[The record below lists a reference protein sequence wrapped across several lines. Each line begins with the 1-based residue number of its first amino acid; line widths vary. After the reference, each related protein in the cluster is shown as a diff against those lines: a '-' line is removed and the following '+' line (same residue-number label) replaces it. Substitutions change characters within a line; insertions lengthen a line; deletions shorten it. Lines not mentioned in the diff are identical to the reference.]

1 MPEHDDVGLLP
12 QDIVDPDV
20 LGVEPVVGLID
31 VVRIRDRRAEDDR
44 HLVVGE
50 VGVEGTAGRSCRN
63 EVERA
68 AEPYAVGDQAGPRLI
83 PGSELRAAAPAT
95 CGEHCNCEEADEW
108 LHGASVYG
116 RSRRHTPSTRLSFA
130 AVSDTSKTD
139 ERLEQYARLTVQV
152 GLNLQPGQTLCVEA
166 LIEHAPFARAIARQ
180 AYAVGA
186 AYVDVLYSDQH
197 VRRAHIQHAA
207 EAELGFSPP
216 WLVKRLTTLGET
228 GGALCAITGNPE
240 PELYADLDGTRV
252 GKARMREVAEAS
264 LALSDGLCNWTIVA
278 YPNAGWAET
287 VFGEPDVERLW
298 DAVSQAVRLDEPD
311 PVQAWQEH
319 IERLEARA
327 ALLNTR
333 RFAQLRYRGPGT
345 DLTIGLHHESAW
357 QAALDESAG
366 IKHVANM
373 PTEEV
378 YTTPDARLVE
388 GTVRS
393 TLPLQIQGN
402 IVRGL
407 EVRFEAGRAV
417 EVRAESGEAVMREHI
432 TTDDGAARLGEV
444 ALVDGHSRVGQT
456 GLVFYNTLFDENA
469 SSHIALG
476 TSIVQ
481 AVPWA
486 TNLSPDERNERGV
499 NHSSIHTDFMIGS
512 NELEIDGVDED
523 GNATPIL
530 RTGDWLLV

>member
-1 MPEHDDVGLLP
+1 VSE
-12 QDIVDPDV
+12 
-20 LGVEPVVGLID
+20 
-31 VVRIRDRRAEDDR
+31 
-44 HLVVGE
+44 
-50 VGVEGTAGRSCRN
+50 TA
-63 EVERA
+63 
-68 AEPYAVGDQAGPRLI
+68 PI
-83 PGSELRAAAPAT
+83 
-95 CGEHCNCEEADEW
+95 
-108 LHGASVYG
+108 
-116 RSRRHTPSTRLSFA
+116 
-130 AVSDTSKTD
+130 D

-152 GLNLQPGQTLCVEA
+152 GLNLQPGQTLCVNA
-166 LIEHAPFARAIARQ
+166 LIEHAPFARAITRQ
-180 AYAVGA
+180 AYAAGA
-186 AYVDVLYSDQH
+186 SYVDVLYTDQH
-197 VRRAHIQHAA
+197 VRREHIAQAA
-207 EAELGFSPP
+207 EDQLGFSPP
-216 WLVKRLTTLGET
+216 WLVQRLTELGET

-240 PELYADLDGTRV
+240 PELFADLDGSRV

-298 DAVSQAVRLDEPD
+298 QAVAQAVRLDEPD
-311 PVQAWQEH
+311 PVQAWREH
-319 IERLEARA
+319 IDRLQARA
-327 ALLNTR
+327 AVLNER
-333 RFAQLRYRGPGT
+333 RFARLRYRGPGT
-345 DLTIGLHHESAW
+345 DLTIGLHRESAW
-357 QAALDESAG
+357 QAALDESGG

-378 YTTPDARLVE
+378 YTTPDARDVE

-393 TLPLQIQGN
+393 TLPLEIQGN

-407 EVRFEAGRAV
+407 EVRFEGGRAV
-417 EVRAESGEAVMREHI
+417 EVHADSGEAVMRQHI
-432 TTDDGAARLGEV
+432 TTDAGAARLGEV

-486 TNLSPDERNERGV
+486 SDLSPDERNERGV

-512 NELEIDGVDED
+512 KELEIDGVDAD
-523 GNATPIL
+523 GNETPIL
-530 RTGDWLLV
+530 RDGNWLL